1 LSAATKAV
9 IVLAAVLGIVAVA
22 WIIFLPAI
30 VQRELRTITG
40 FDFRVEVL
48 KVNPFTG
55 NVTVRGLTASN
66 PAGFPKPEFVE
77 LRELHADVNMFSG
90 FSNRIVVN
98 ELDINTAKI
107 VLIRQRDGTSNAG
120 KFMAAFS
127 RPAGQAAS
135 AAPPSSRT
143 FLVKR
148 LHLRLEELVVVDYS
162 GSKTEEKVY
171 KLNIDQSYT
180 DVTDPK
186 QLLVPSVLRSLYA
199 FGLHHDIAQLLPGDL
214 GEALAGALGGAA
226 HAGSELKGVVQKAG
240 DSLKQAFD
248 KLDHSSKP

>member
-1 LSAATKAV
+1 MSAMAKAA
-9 IVLAAVLGIVAVA
+9 IVLAGLLGLAALA
-22 WIIFLPAI
+22 WMIFLPVI

-40 FDFRVEVL
+40 FDFHVEVL
-48 KVNPFTG
+48 TANPLTG

-66 PAGFPKPEFVE
+66 PATFPKPEFVE
-77 LRELHADVNMFSG
+77 LRELHADVNMFSW
-90 FSNRIVVN
+90 FSNRIVIN
-98 ELDINTAKI
+98 ELDVNTTKI

-127 RPAGQAAS
+127 RPAGAS
-135 AAPPSSRT
+135 APATPPSSRT

-148 LHLRLEELVVVDYS
+148 LHLRLEDLVVLDYS

-226 HAGSELKGVVQKAG
+226 HAGSALKSVVKRAG
-240 DSLKQAFD
+240 DSLKEAID